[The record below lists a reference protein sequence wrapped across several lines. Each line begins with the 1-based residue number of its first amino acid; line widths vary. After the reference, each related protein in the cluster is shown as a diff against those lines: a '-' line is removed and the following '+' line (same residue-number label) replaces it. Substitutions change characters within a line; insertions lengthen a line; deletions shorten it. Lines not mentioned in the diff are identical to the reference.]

1 MNQALIKWR
10 LKEVMARHNIKARD
24 LASEMGVSA
33 NSVSNLRNA
42 RTMPRLDGEI
52 LNNLCEAL
60 NRLAQDLEGEI
71 TPSELIGYV
80 RGPNPV
86 VDDNHEIK
94 GVKAS
99 SQNKKSRST
108 TNSEAQVEDS
118 FASTAA

>member
-24 LASEMGVSA
+24 LADEMGVSA

-71 TPSELIGYV
+71 TPTDLITYV

-86 VDDNHEIK
+86 VDETHEIK
-94 GVKAS
+94 AARAS
-99 SQNKKSRST
+99 TQQKKSPQ
-108 TNSEAQVEDS
+108 TNSQAQVEDS
-118 FASTAA
+118 LTSSAA

>member
-10 LKEVMARHNIKARD
+10 LKEVMARHNVKARD
-24 LASEMGVSA
+24 LAAEMGVSA

-52 LNNLCEAL
+52 LNNLCESL

-71 TPSELIGYV
+71 TPSDLIGYV

-86 VDDNHEIK
+86 IDENFEIK
-94 GVKAS
+94 GAKAPT
-99 SQNKKSRST
+99 QQKKSRVASSET
-108 TNSEAQVEDS
+108 EKENSLL
-118 FASTAA
+118 STAA

>member
-1 MNQALIKWR
+1 
-10 LKEVMARHNIKARD
+10 MARHNIKARD
-24 LASEMGVSA
+24 LADEMSVSA
-33 NSVSNLRNA
+33 NSVSNLRNS

-71 TPSELIGYV
+71 SPSDLISYV

-86 VDDNHEIK
+86 VDENYEIK

-99 SQNKKSRST
+99 IQHKKSHL

-118 FASTAA
+118 LVSSAA

>member
-1 MNQALIKWR
+1 MNQALIKWK

-24 LASEMGVSA
+24 LAAEMGVSA

-52 LNNLCEAL
+52 LNNLCECL

-71 TPSELIGYV
+71 TPSDLISYA

-86 VDDNHEIK
+86 VDENYEIK
-94 GVKAS
+94 GAKAPT
-99 SQNKKSRST
+99 QQKKSRITSSKT
-108 TNSEAQVEDS
+108 EIENTSL
-118 FASTAA
+118 STAA